1 MLICYQ
7 CCVFQDKIF
16 NHNIPH
22 IENVHRTK
30 PNVRIVSPPEEG
42 SPLKLPTISN
52 LEEGSPLKL
61 PTISNIAPTMVS
73 TMTSLSNLGP
83 AMASTLYQTCASKTY
98 QKSPKCLVTSR
109 TPSLTSSQRG
119 NYLASER
126 DSSRDQLPSCPYTPV
141 NYGACS
147 SSQSA
152 VMLGN
157 ETA

>member
-1 MLICYQ
+1 MCYKWY
-7 CCVFQDKIF
+7 VLEDKIF
-16 NHNIPH
+16 YHNIPH
-22 IENVHRTK
+22 IENDHRSK
-30 PNVRIVSPPEEG
+30 PNVRIVSPPDEG

-73 TMTSLSNLGP
+73 TMTSQSNLGP

-98 QKSPKCLVTSR
+98 QKTPKSLVTS
-109 TPSLTSSQRG
+109 SS
-119 NYLASER
+119 
-126 DSSRDQLPSCPYTPV
+126 PYTPV

-157 ETA
+157 ETV

>member
-1 MLICYQ
+1 MCYKWY
-7 CCVFQDKIF
+7 VLEDKIF
-16 NHNIPH
+16 YHNIPH
-22 IENVHRTK
+22 IENVHRSK
-30 PNVRIVSPPEEG
+30 PNVRIVSPPNEG

-73 TMTSLSNLGP
+73 TMTSLSNLEP

-98 QKSPKCLVTSR
+98 QKTPKSLVTSR
-109 TPSLTSSQRG
+109 TPALTNFQHG
-119 NYLASER
+119 NFLASER

-157 ETA
+157 ETV

>member
-1 MLICYQ
+1 MCYKWY
-7 CCVFQDKIF
+7 VLEDKIF
-16 NHNIPH
+16 YHNIPH
-22 IENVHRTK
+22 IENDHRSK
-30 PNVRIVSPPEEG
+30 PNVRIVSPPDEG

-73 TMTSLSNLGP
+73 TMTSQSNLGP

-98 QKSPKCLVTSR
+98 QKTPKCLVTSR
-109 TPSLTSSQRG
+109 TPALTNSEPG
-119 NYLASER
+119 NYLASDR
-126 DSSRDQLPSCPYTPV
+126 DSSRDQLPSSPYTPV

-152 VMLGN
+152 IMLGN
-157 ETA
+157 ETV

>member
-1 MLICYQ
+1 MLRIG
-7 CCVFQDKIF
+7 DKIF

-52 LEEGSPLKL
+52 L
-61 PTISNIAPTMVS
+61 APTMVS
-73 TMTSLSNLGP
+73 TLTSLSNLGP

-98 QKSPKCLVTSR
+98 QKTPKCLVTSR
-109 TPSLTSSQRG
+109 TPALTSSQRG

-126 DSSRDQLPSCPYTPV
+126 DSSRDQLPSSPYTPV